1 MTKQILWMM
10 ECQPFFILI
19 TVKSSLLISHICYLF
34 FEIESLEEKLI
45 TSLMPGIEESGWQ
58 GREW

>member
-1 MTKQILWMM
+1 MM